1 MPRSKVPLDELSLR
15 SYHVWETQWLLLCAG
30 DYAARRFNAMTIA
43 WGSIGSMWGRPF
55 VQVAVRPTRYTFTF
69 MQQYPTFTVSA
80 FAEEYRPG
88 LHLLGTRSGRDGDK
102 ISAAGLTPCA
112 SENVAAP
119 SFAEAALTLECRTIY
134 WDDLKPDHF
143 LDPAIDKNYPE
154 RDYHRLY
161 FGEIVCVWR
170 A

>member
-1 MPRSKVPLDELSLR
+1 MPRAMVPLGELSLR
-15 SYHVWETQWLLLCAG
+15 SYHLWDTQWLVLCAG
-30 DYAARRFNAMTIA
+30 DYATRRFNAMTIG

-55 VQVAVRPTRYTFTF
+55 VHVAVRPSRYTFTF
-69 MQQYPTFTVSA
+69 MQQHPTFTVSA
-80 FAEEYRPG
+80 FAEEYRPA
-88 LHLLGTRSGRDGDK
+88 LQLLGTRSGRDGDK
-102 ISAAGLTPCA
+102 ISAAGLTPVA

-119 SFAEAALTLECRTIY
+119 SFAEAELTLECRTIY